1 MCLLKCIVVLVCE
14 NPFAVNLLTSPQLR
28 LLVNTLNANY
38 EYSGNNKE
46 NLPLPI
52 HIKLSKNHKLFAP
65 FFSQFW
71 SLHQISNI
79 LKRNE
84 PHRSSIC
91 EAIHSRRHA
100 YLNA

>member
-1 MCLLKCIVVLVCE
+1 MCLLKCITVLVCE

-46 NLPLPI
+46 NLHLPI

-65 FFSQFW
+65 FFFTVLVS
-71 SLHQISNI
+71 
-79 LKRNE
+79 
-84 PHRSSIC
+84 P
-91 EAIHSRRHA
+91 
-100 YLNA
+100 LNFQYSEKK